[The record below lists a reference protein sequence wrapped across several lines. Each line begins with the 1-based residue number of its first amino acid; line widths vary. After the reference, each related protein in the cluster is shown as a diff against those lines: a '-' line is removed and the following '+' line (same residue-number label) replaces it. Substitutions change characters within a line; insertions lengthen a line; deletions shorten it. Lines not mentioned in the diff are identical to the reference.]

1 MIKNTKTEATLRICL
16 SVLFF
21 IVLYVGALWLSWAI
35 TSFIVKMICHCF
47 GWSFTKSI
55 GTGVW
60 LIMIL
65 IKSVFSNFRKEQ
77 H

>member
-1 MIKNTKTEATLRICL
+1 MIRNTKTKAAL
-16 SVLFF
+16 SIFLNVLFF
-21 IVLYVGALWLSWAI
+21 IVIYVGVLWLSWAF

-77 H
+77 Y

>member
-1 MIKNTKTEATLRICL
+1 MIRNTKTKAAL
-16 SVLFF
+16 SVFLNVLFF
-21 IVLYVGALWLSWAI
+21 IVIYVSVLWLSWAT
-35 TSFIVKMICHCF
+35 TSFIVKMICNCF

-60 LIMIL
+60 LIIVL
-65 IKSVFSNFRKEQ
+65 VKSVFSNLRKER